1 MPDAEILIGLGVI
14 LVLLLCSAFISGSE
28 VAFFSLTRP
37 MLDELDADGGHRA
50 KAVVEV
56 MKRPKKLLA
65 TILIANNFVNVGVVI
80 ISTYLTV
87 RHVPEHVLNYELLDV
102 LPIGWIIQVIGVTVI
117 LLMVGEVT
125 PKVYSSQNVR
135 SMALLA
141 GIPFNYISA
150 VLSPVSAWL
159 MWVSSLIDKRKVSP
173 SSQQISMDELSHALE
188 LATPE
193 GEEELEDQRILE
205 GIVKFGNTPVR
216 AIMCPRLDMEG
227 IMHASDYKAV
237 LGRIAQAGYSR
248 YPVLDGSHDKVVGLI
263 HVKDL
268 LAYVDQPD
276 FDWHSKIRP
285 SFFVPEN
292 KMIDDLL
299 EEFRSKRMHM
309 AVVVDEYGGTSGL
322 VTLEDIL
329 EEIVGDISDEFDD
342 AEAVYSRIDD
352 SSFVFEGKTPIKHFC
367 WATGTEED
375 EFEEIRGESDTLAG
389 LILELKGAI
398 PQKSEVLTC
407 GRFTFQVES
416 VDRRRIRRVKVT
428 VTALETDETGN

>member
-1 MPDAEILIGLGVI
+1 MPDAEVLVGLGVI
-14 LVLLLCSAFISGSE
+14 LVSLLCSAFISGSE

-50 KAVVEV
+50 KAVVEL
-56 MKRPKKLLA
+56 MKRPKRLLA

-87 RHVPEHVLNYELLDV
+87 RHVPVNILNYELLDV

-135 SMALLA
+135 GMALLGA
-141 GIPFNYISA
+141 MPFTYISA
-150 VLSPVSAWL
+150 VLSPVSAGL
-159 MWVSSLIDKRKVSP
+159 MWVSSLIDKRKTGP
-173 SSQQISMDELSHALE
+173 ASQQISMDELSHALE

-193 GEEELEDQRILE
+193 GQEELEDQRILE
-205 GIVKFGNTPVR
+205 GIVRFGNTPVR

-227 IMHASDYKAV
+227 IMASSDFKAV

-248 YPVLDGSHDKVVGLI
+248 YPVLDGSQDRVVGLV

-268 LAYVDQPD
+268 LAYIDQPD
-276 FDWHSKIRP
+276 FDWHTKIRP
-285 SFFVPEN
+285 AFFVPEN

-329 EEIVGDISDEFDD
+329 EEIVGDISDEFDES
-342 AEAVYSRIDD
+342 EAVYSRIDD
-352 SSFVFEGKTPIKHFC
+352 LNFVFEGKTPIKHFC
-367 WATGTEED
+367 RATGAEED
-375 EFEEIRGESDTLAG
+375 EFDAVRGESDTLAG
-389 LILELKGAI
+389 LILEMKGAI
-398 PQKSEVLTC
+398 PQKGETLTF
-407 GRFTFQVES
+407 GRFNFKIES
-416 VDRRRIRRVKVT
+416 VDRRRIRRIKVT
-428 VTALETDETGN
+428 MTTLGTDESED